1 MTWHTALVAEVC
13 LLKGLSLVLGSKR
26 DLISSSGCACIVYSL
41 DWSVA
46 GLRGLHGMLVLVSL
60 AVEVTSLLEF
70 EGLVVQLEFFDKLIK
85 GRRIDFRD
93 DRVQV
98 LVNKSLD

>member
-1 MTWHTALVAEVC
+1 MTQYIVFIVKVC
-13 LLKGLSLVLGSKR
+13 FLKGLSLVLGSKR
-26 DLISSSGCACIVYSL
+26 DLISSSRYIYIIYSL

-60 AVEVTSLLEF
+60 AVEVISLLEF
-70 EGLVVQLEFFDKLIK
+70 EGLIVQLEFFDKLIK
-85 GRRIDFRD
+85 DRRIDFRN

-98 LVNKSLD
+98 LVSKSLD